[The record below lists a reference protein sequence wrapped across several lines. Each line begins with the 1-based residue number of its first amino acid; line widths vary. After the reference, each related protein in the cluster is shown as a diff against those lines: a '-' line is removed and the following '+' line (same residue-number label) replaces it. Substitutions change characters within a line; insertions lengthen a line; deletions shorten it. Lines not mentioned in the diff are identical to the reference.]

1 MSPGRVPAARL
12 KDVAEAA
19 GVHVST
25 ASRALNERT
34 ASLVQEETLLRVR
47 EAAQR
52 LGYRVNG
59 MARAL
64 KTRRSST
71 VGMLVP
77 DITNPFFPPAVRGAE
92 DVLAQFGFSVL
103 LANGDNDECRVRRQ
117 VSAMLE
123 ARVDGLLLAMARR
136 DDAVVAELAASG
148 IPVVQMNRMVDRGGI
163 SAVVPDD
170 YHGIV
175 QAVEHLH
182 GLGHRSIGCVSG
194 PLFSS
199 NSTRRVT
206 SFQETMTRLGC
217 PVAPVLE
224 AEAFNVPA
232 GTDAG
237 ARLLA
242 VNPEL
247 TAVVA
252 TNDLLAIGVLQAAGA
267 AGRPCPEKLSVVGF
281 NDMFLAAHVA
291 PPLTTVRVAQYEVG
305 RRAAQLLLS
314 LVEDPQRRPETVV
327 ISGELVVRAST
338 GPPPEK
344 RGATR
349 G

>member
-1 MSPGRVPAARL
+1 MNPSGRVPAARL

-47 EAAQR
+47 AAAER

-64 KTRRSST
+64 KTRRSCT

-92 DVLAQFGFSVL
+92 DVLSQFGFSVL
-103 LANGDNDECRVRRQ
+103 LANGDNDESRSRRQ

-123 ARVDGLLLAMARR
+123 ARVDGLLLGMARR
-136 DDAVVAELAASG
+136 SDALVAELAASG
-148 IPVVQMNRMVDRGGI
+148 LPVVQLNRMVDRGGI

-175 QAVEHLH
+175 QAIEHLY
-182 GLGHRSIGCVSG
+182 GLGHRAIGCVSG

-206 SFQETMTRLGC
+206 SFQETTSRLG
-217 PVAPVLE
+217 VTSAPVLE
-224 AEAFNVPA
+224 AAAFNI
-232 GTDAG
+232 DAG
-237 ARLLA
+237 AVAGAQLLGDHT
-242 VNPEL
+242 EL
-247 TAVVA
+247 TAVIA
-252 TNDLLAIGVLQAAGA
+252 TNDLLAIGVLQAAAA
-267 AGRPCPEKLSVVGF
+267 AGRPCPAELSVVGF
-281 NDMFLAAHVA
+281 NDMFLAAHVG
-291 PPLTTVRVAQYEVG
+291 PPLTTVRVAQYDVG
-305 RRAAQLLLS
+305 TRAAQLLLA
-314 LVEDPQRRPETVV
+314 LIEDPQRRPETVV
-327 ISGELVVRAST
+327 ISGELVVRSST
-338 GPPPEK
+338 GPP
-344 RGATR
+344 RVGTLRAR
-349 G
+349 